1 MHRLHGLE
9 TSKQNQGLPY
19 LVLTYDGHICS
30 CDSALGCFT
39 LQASSCSLLRSLF
52 SHPSLPVHTSIPRA
66 PLVHST
72 LRSYHRAIRWDICC
86 SYMVASASVRPK
98 LAFAI
103 SLFRVAVWGC
113 LRLLPNPF
121 GSVRNPFL
129 RHFQTQHALGISKF
143 PSRQPRSA
151 PPQPFPSPAARP
163 PSARGLQARRR
174 IRVAVSNRG
183 EISQQTPQPQPHAPH
198 AHVAIQ
204 GTLSSAV
211 TGRSC

>member
-39 LQASSCSLLRSLF
+39 LQASSCSLLRSLI

-103 SLFRVAVWGC
+103 SLFRVAVWSC

-121 GSVRNPFL
+121 GSVRNPFCV
-129 RHFQTQHALGISKF
+129 ISKRNTRWEYQSSH
-143 PSRQPRSA
+143 PANPAAHRRN
-151 PPQPFPSPAARP
+151 PSPP
-163 PSARGLQARRR
+163 PPHDPPPHGACKRGD
-174 IRVAVSNRG
+174 
-183 EISQQTPQPQPHAPH
+183 EHAWQSRTE
-198 AHVAIQ
+198 AK
-204 GTLSSAV
+204 
-211 TGRSC
+211 